1 MVLQEREQKLKLK
14 FQLIRKKMSNDKIK
28 IIIADDHAIVRE
40 GLKQIVAE
48 EKDMLVC
55 GEAEDAATLMEL
67 LKKEKWSIVILD
79 INMPGKSGLEALKDI
94 KQFYPELPVLILS
107 MFSEDQYGL
116 RAIKAGASGYLK
128 KVSAPT
134 ELVVAIRKIVSG
146 RKYINSSLAEKLAE
160 SLGTEKN
167 NFLHDKLSDRE
178 YQIMCNIALGKS
190 AEEIAVELSLSINT
204 IYTYRNRILEKMSMK
219 SNVELTQYAIQNKLI
234 EI

>member
-1 MVLQEREQKLKLK
+1 MNNE
-14 FQLIRKKMSNDKIK
+14 KIK

-40 GLKQIVAE
+40 GLKQIVTE

-55 GEAEDAATLMEL
+55 GEAEDAASLMEL
-67 LKKEKWSIVILD
+67 LRKETWSLVILD
-79 INMPGKSGLEALKDI
+79 INMPGKSGLEALKEI

-146 RKYINSSLAEKLAE
+146 RKYINNSLAEKLAE
-160 SLGTEKN
+160 NLGNEKN
-167 NFLHDKLSDRE
+167 NFLHNKLSDRE

-190 AEEIAVELSLSINT
+190 ADEIAEELSLSINT
-204 IYTYRNRILEKMSMK
+204 IYTYRNRIFEKMSMK

>member
-1 MVLQEREQKLKLK
+1 MLSE
-14 FQLIRKKMSNDKIK
+14 KIK
-28 IIIADDHAIVRE
+28 ILIADDHAIVRE

-48 EKDMLVC
+48 EKDIIVA
-55 GEAEDAATLMEL
+55 GEAENSEKMMEL
-67 LKKEKWSIVILD
+67 LQKEKWNLIVLD

-94 KQFYPELPVLILS
+94 KLLYPDLPVLILS

-134 ELVVAIRKIVSG
+134 ELVIAIRKIVSG
-146 RKYINSSLAEKLAE
+146 GKYINQSLAEKLADKF
-160 SLGTEKN
+160 GKTEEG
-167 NFLHDKLSDRE
+167 LPHDKLSDRE

-190 AEEIAVELSLSINT
+190 AEEIAEELSISINT
-204 IYTYRNRILEKMSMK
+204 VYTYRNRILEKMSMK
-219 SNVELTQYAIQNKLI
+219 SNVELTQYVLRNKLV